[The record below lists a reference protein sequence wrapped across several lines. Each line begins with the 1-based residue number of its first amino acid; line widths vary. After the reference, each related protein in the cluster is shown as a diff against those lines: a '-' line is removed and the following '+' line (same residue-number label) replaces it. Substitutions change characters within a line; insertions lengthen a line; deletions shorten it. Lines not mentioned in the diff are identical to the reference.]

1 VIELSRLS
9 TEIQIFSVKC
19 HQLTDPKL
27 GVCEEHEECLITI
40 MEVGRERFREA
51 GVMDLFDLF
60 WGKPGFGLVLSCRV
74 LSGTEFSIN
83 GRRSGGVLK
92 PASFRIYPKA
102 ETHQAISSSC
112 ETALI
117 YPRYE

>member
-1 VIELSRLS
+1 VRNQGIWLSELSHPLSESKGNSGFVIELSRLS

-27 GVCEEHEECLITI
+27 GVCEENEECLITI

-60 WGKPGFGLVLSCRV
+60 WG
-74 LSGTEFSIN
+74 
-83 GRRSGGVLK
+83 
-92 PASFRIYPKA
+92 
-102 ETHQAISSSC
+102 
-112 ETALI
+112 
-117 YPRYE
+117 